1 MTVDSNQ
8 FSYDVDIPFLVK
20 AEFIN
25 SAPFA
30 IKLSVKHDSGS
41 YIVKDFYVTK
51 QQSLY
56 DRPACSE
63 WSLYRGAWEGWCRR
77 DAVAGVILIQ
87 LSVLTH

>member
-41 YIVKDFYVTK
+41 YIVKDFYVTNSNPFTTD
-51 QQSLY
+51 QLV
-56 DRPACSE
+56 
-63 WSLYRGAWEGWCRR
+63 LNGAYIVELEK
-77 DAVAGVILIQ
+77 DGVDEMPWQ
-87 LSVLTH
+87 VSF